1 VLRIISPFHSPPSH
15 SPTHTHT
22 HTSHTPLTHTSLS
35 HTPLS
40 HTRLTLLPFFFP
52 LTLLLSSSSADEADI
67 SLGSDVPLELQRLF
81 WEMETAAANGIPSVG
96 TEKLTRSFGWGP
108 REVNEQQDVS
118 EFWQM
123 LYQLLRDSASR
134 GGGGNGG
141 GGGGGGGNGRGDAVA
156 AQRERLDALFE
167 GRTLNYV
174 RCTKVDFRREREERF
189 TDLQMQVSGCGSLMD
204 SFRHLIAEEKLTG
217 ENRYKTPSH
226 GRQEARKGARFTSLP
241 PVLQLHLKRFEYD
254 PSSGMMRKLQ
264 QAFTYPTRLKLGG
277 FLAKGADKAAPSPVY
292 RLYAVLSH
300 AGNVGSGHYVA
311 YVRPLGSDQWYEF
324 DDTRVRAVSEEAAV
338 KAQYGGDYSRAKRGF
353 FDMGAPPNA
362 YMLTYVRESTVREA
376 KCGGA
381 QPPGDGLSAALVR
394 RFEQQAKGG
403 ARQKGR
409 SAVRARGAATPMA
422 SVPIDSLPIDSV
434 HSVVLSDEDDD
445 LFAL

>member
-1 VLRIISPFHSPPSH
+1 MRELRVGGWCCGSSLPSTH
-15 SPTHTHT
+15 LPLSSLSPTHTH
-22 HTSHTPLTHTSLS
+22 LTHTHLSLTHASLS
-35 HTPLS
+35 HTS
-40 HTRLTLLPFFFP
+40 HPSSLLLPFDSPP
-52 LTLLLSSSSADEADI
+52 LSSSADEADI

-81 WEMETAAANGIPSVG
+81 WEMETAAAKGIPSVG

-141 GGGGGGGNGRGDAVA
+141 GDAVA

-254 PSSGMMRKLQ
+254 PSSGRMRKLQ
-264 QAFTYPTRLKLGG
+264 QAFTYPTRLKLGS

-422 SVPIDSLPIDSV
+422 SVPMDSLPMDSV